1 MNLKT
6 ITTTTIII
14 GLGLSQPLSAQTIDN
29 AKQTVANAKPIK
41 VDLSN
46 SSLPSANA
54 KQLYIQFGIQPYYV
68 NPLYW
73 SWGLF
78 FGDYYDDYYNPNFL
92 GYRYYDDRYYRDR
105 YYRDPYYG
113 RRYGREYNYYYS
125 VDRIRDIYRE
135 VLGREPDYRGLRTW
149 LGERRSS
156 DSLRDIR
163 RDIARSDEAV
173 ARINQI
179 YREVLGRDV
188 DREGIRTW
196 TNRLASGSSLSEVRR
211 DIENSSEARS
221 FRNRRY
227 PAYNPYFN
235 NVQPGRYIPPNTV
248 YPPTRS
254 LPGRNYSVPVQTF
267 PRNIVPAV
275 SAPNRSFPPA
285 NFSPSLRTP
294 SQRSLPAQNYQQPT
308 RRYSPSRNNSPTID
322 YSIPSRR
329 NNGSTFSPSIQ
340 APPRGLK

>member
-14 GLGLSQPLSAQTIDN
+14 GLGLSQPLSAQSIDN

-54 KQLYIQFGIQPYYV
+54 KQLYIQFGIGPYYYS
-68 NPLYW
+68 PLYW

-92 GYRYYDDRYYRDR
+92 GYRYYDDRYYGDR
-105 YYRDPYYG
+105 YYDYRDPYYG
-113 RRYGREYNYYYS
+113 RRYRREYNYYYS
-125 VDRIRDIYRE
+125 VDQIRDIYRE
-135 VLGREPDYRGLRTW
+135 VLGRDPDYRGLRTW
-149 LGERRSS
+149 LGERRST
-156 DSLRDIR
+156 DSLREIR

-211 DIENSSEARS
+211 DIENSAEARS

-235 NVQPGRYIPPNTV
+235 NVQPGRYTPPRNF
-248 YPPTRS
+248 PSRNDS
-254 LPGRNYSVPVQTF
+254 LPVQTF
-267 PRNIVPAV
+267 PRNIVPTV
-275 SAPNRSFPPA
+275 TSPNRSFPPA

-294 SQRSLPAQNYQQPT
+294 SQRSLPPQNYQQPT
-308 RRYSPSRNNSPTID
+308 RRYSPSINNSPTTD

>member
-6 ITTTTIII
+6 ITITTIII
-14 GLGLSQPLSAQTIDN
+14 GLGLSQPLSAQSIDN
-29 AKQTVANAKPIK
+29 AKQTVANAKPMK

-54 KQLYIQFGIQPYYV
+54 KQLYIRVGIQPYYYS
-68 NPLYW
+68 PLYW

-92 GYRYYDDRYYRDR
+92 GYRYYDDRYYGDRYYDYRDR
-105 YYRDPYYG
+105 YYG
-113 RRYGREYNYYYS
+113 RGYRREYNYYYS

-135 VLGREPDYRGLRTW
+135 VLGRDPDYRGLRTW
-149 LGERRSS
+149 LGERRSG

-163 RDIARSDEAV
+163 GDIARSDEAV

-211 DIENSSEARS
+211 DIENSREARS

-235 NVQPGRYIPPNTV
+235 NVQPGRYIPPRN
-248 YPPTRS
+248 
-254 LPGRNYSVPVQTF
+254 LPGRDFSVPVQNF

-275 SAPNRSFPPA
+275 TTPNRSFPPA

-308 RRYSPSRNNSPTID
+308 RRYSPSRNNSPTTD